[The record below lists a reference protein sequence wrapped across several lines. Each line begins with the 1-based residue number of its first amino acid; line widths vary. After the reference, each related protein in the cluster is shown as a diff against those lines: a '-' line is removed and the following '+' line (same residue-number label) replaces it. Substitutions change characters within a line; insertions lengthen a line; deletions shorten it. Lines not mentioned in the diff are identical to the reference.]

1 MRQKLV
7 PRPAVSGEAVRP
19 GEQAGRLRARKP
31 KWHLGFEQWALM
43 PLLIFLLLFVVYPVA
58 ELIRMSF
65 STVTMSGGA
74 FIWSFSGLANFTTM
88 RSAAIFL
95 IAVLNTILFVAVTV
109 AVQIGLGTMLAL
121 MVVRARWLQR
131 LARNVLL
138 WPTIMTPVAISA
150 IWWLILT
157 PEMGLLNRVLSA
169 LGLPRQAWLASTTW
183 ALPALMLVDIWHWT
197 PLVFLLI
204 LVGLTSIDP
213 SVYEAA
219 RVDGASEWQGLR
231 HVTLPLL
238 KPTIVVAA
246 MLRTILG
253 FKVFDE
259 IYVLTGGGPA
269 TSTQVISSY
278 VQNVFFGQFQM
289 GYGAFLGL
297 VVTLVVVLAV
307 ALYLPVL
314 ARGGTRT

>member
-7 PRPAVSGEAVRP
+7 THQSAAASPVRSVQRMERPRRGIWRP
-19 GEQAGRLRARKP
+19 G
-31 KWHLGFEQWALM
+31 FEHWALV
-43 PLLIFLLLFVVYPVA
+43 PLLVFLLVFVVYPVV

-65 STVTMSGGA
+65 STVSLSGGT
-74 FIWSFSGLANFTTM
+74 FNWTFSGLANFNSM
-88 RSAAIFL
+88 RADPTFL
-95 IAVLNTILFVAVTV
+95 ISVLNTIVFVVVSVT
-109 AVQIGLGTMLAL
+109 AQIVLGTALAL
-121 MVVRARWLQR
+121 MVVKARWLQKV
-131 LARNVLL
+131 ARNILL
-138 WPTIMTPVAISA
+138 WPAIMTPVAISV

-157 PEMGLLNRVLSA
+157 PEFGVLNRILPA

-197 PLVFLLI
+197 PLVFLLV
-204 LVGLTSIDP
+204 LAGLTSIDR
-213 SVYEAA
+213 SLFEAA
-219 RVDGASEWQGLR
+219 YVDGASEAATLR
-231 HVTLPLL
+231 HITLPLL
-238 KPTIVVAA
+238 RPTIVVAA

-259 IYVLTGGGPA
+259 IYVLTAGGPG

-297 VVTLVVVLAV
+297 VVTVVVVLLV
-307 ALYLPVL
+307 LLYMLVL
-314 ARGGTRT
+314 GRGGAKT